1 MPRKTPRSSV
11 LRLPLPEL
19 AKTGDRSSLPGTPG
33 ANAPPVKRGNSASST
48 DDKSVSTRYPR
59 ILFILFFCS
68 LPLINPIVHGDGVG
82 YYAYAR
88 APLIQHNLH
97 FEQDWLHANLL
108 FTKSRT
114 LPNGQLS
121 AAEYTETG
129 YISNLFSIGPAL
141 LWAPFLLAAHGI
153 VLLSNHF
160 GAHIPADGFS
170 FPYLLAMA
178 LGTAVYGF
186 LGLLLSYSLARKY
199 VEGCWA
205 FLATLGIWGASSLPV
220 YMYFNPSWSHA
231 HSVFA
236 VALFLWHW
244 ERTRG
249 SRTLPQWILL
259 GLISGL
265 MLDVYFA
272 NGVFLVLPLI
282 ESLVHYWDDWKDQD
296 FRQAASLFAA
306 NFCYL
311 LAVILCFVPTL
322 ITRYIIFGGFFR
334 FGTYGHLDWDWS
346 APHWYSIL
354 FSSEHGLLTWTPILA
369 LAILGL
375 VFVPRRARVLTSY
388 FSAAAAA
395 FFYLISCYPY
405 WNGTASFGN
414 RYLIS
419 LTPIFIFGLALLLQ
433 RLGAFFASS
442 RLLFPTAASIVVLFI
457 LWNAG
462 FIFQWGAHLIPARGT
477 VSLAEV
483 AHNQFFVVP
492 RELSADLRRYL
503 FKRKDLMQQ
512 IEQRDI
518 REIQKGPPDK

>member
-1 MPRKTPRSSV
+1 M
-11 LRLPLPEL
+11 PLPEL
-19 AKTGDRSSLPGTPG
+19 TKTRVRSSLPATPG
-33 ANAPPVKRGNSASST
+33 PNASPLTRSGSSRSPA
-48 DDKSVSTRYPR
+48 DKSLSTRYPR
-59 ILFILFFCS
+59 ILFILFLCS

-88 APLIQHNLH
+88 APLIQHNLR

-108 FTKSRT
+108 FYQSRT

-129 YISNLFSIGPAL
+129 YIGNLFSIGPAI

-153 VLLSNHF
+153 VLLCNAH
-160 GAHIPADGFS
+160 GAHIAADGFS

-178 LGTAVYGF
+178 LGTAIYGF

-199 VEGCWA
+199 VEERWA

-236 VALFLWHW
+236 VSLFLWYW

-249 SRTLPQWILL
+249 SRTFWQWILL

-282 ESLVHYWDDWKDQD
+282 ESLVHYWDAWKTED
-296 FRQAASLFAA
+296 FSEAATVFAE

-311 LAVILCFVPTL
+311 LTVILCFLPTL

-334 FGTYGHLDWDWS
+334 FGTYSDMQWEWS

-354 FSSEHGLLTWTPILA
+354 WSSEHGILTWTPILV
-369 LAILGL
+369 LAIIGL
-375 VFVPRRARVLTSY
+375 VFVPRRAKVLTSY
-388 FSAAAAA
+388 LSAGAAA
-395 FFYLISCYPY
+395 FFYLISCYPS
-405 WNGTASFGN
+405 WNGAASFGN
-414 RYLIS
+414 RYFIS
-419 LTPIFIFGLALLLQ
+419 LTTVFIFGLALLLQ
-433 RLGAFFASS
+433 RFGGFFRSSS
-442 RLLFPTAASIVVLFI
+442 RAFSLAASVLILFI
-457 LWNAG
+457 VWNAG
-462 FIFQWGAHLIPARGT
+462 FIFQWGAHLISPRGP
-477 VSLAEV
+477 VSLSEV
-483 AHNQFFVVP
+483 AYNQFFVVP
-492 RELSADLRRYL
+492 RELSADVRRYL
-503 FKRKDLMQQ
+503 FGRKAFMQQ
-512 IEQRDI
+512 IEKRDI
-518 REIQKGPPDK
+518 QELQKDSQSR